1 MATLWRVDD
10 RASVPLM
17 KHFYGRL
24 SEAGNHRDAA
34 SALAFAQRALR
45 RSPQLGH
52 PYYWA
57 AYVVVGQDDANVRA
71 ARQVSGRTS

>member
-1 MATLWRVDD
+1 MATLWPVDD
-10 RASVPLM
+10 RASVSLM
-17 KHFYGRL
+17 KQFYGHL
-24 SEAGNHRDAA
+24 SESGDDGNAA

-57 AYVVVGQDDANVRA
+57 AYVVVGQINPEVEV
-71 ARQVSGRTS
+71 ARISSGRTS